1 MLGNFDAKYMYPI
14 NHKENKTGE
23 KQCCQEQWNIPHK
36 IWSSYPLMDMMLFN
50 DQSVLT
56 PNNEREKEANDACLH
71 YVGKTGNNNGQ

>member
-1 MLGNFDAKYMYPI
+1 
-14 NHKENKTGE
+14 
-23 KQCCQEQWNIPHK
+23 
-36 IWSSYPLMDMMLFN
+36 MMLFN